1 MPFVSVHID
10 FDEFGE
16 DELVEELES
25 RGYRVSKTN
34 GTEALGDLDHVERL
48 ALGDLAHVKHL
59 ALCGLIADARN
70 EALELVGKAI
80 GRPIR

>member
-1 MPFVSVHID
+1 MEIVMPFVSVHID

-16 DELVEELES
+16 DELVEELEI
-25 RGYRVSKTN
+25 RGYRVSKAHKPAT
-34 GTEALGDLDHVERL
+34 LGGLEHVE
-48 ALGDLAHVKHL
+48 HL

-80 GRPIR
+80 GRPIH

>member
-1 MPFVSVHID
+1 MPYVSANIDIDD
-10 FDEFGE
+10 FDE
-16 DELVEELES
+16 DDLVQELES

-34 GTEALGDLDHVERL
+34 GTEALDDLEYVE
-48 ALGDLAHVKHL
+48 HL

-80 GRPIR
+80 GRPIH

>member
-1 MPFVSVHID
+1 MEIVMPYVSVHMD
-10 FDEFGE
+10 LDEFDE

-34 GTEALGDLDHVERL
+34 GTEALDDLEHVER
-48 ALGDLAHVKHL
+48 L

-80 GRPIR
+80 GRPIH

>member
-1 MPFVSVHID
+1 MEIVMPYVSVHID
-10 FDEFGE
+10 LDEFDE
-16 DELVEELES
+16 DDLVQELES

-34 GTEALGDLDHVERL
+34 DTEALGDLEHVE
-48 ALGDLAHVKHL
+48 HL

-80 GRPIR
+80 GRPIH

>member
-1 MPFVSVHID
+1 MEIVMPYVSVHID
-10 FDEFGE
+10 LDEFDE
-16 DELVEELES
+16 DDLVQELES

-34 GTEALGDLDHVERL
+34 DTKALGDLEYVE
-48 ALGDLAHVKHL
+48 HL

-80 GRPIR
+80 GRPLH

>member
-1 MPFVSVHID
+1 MEIVMPYVSAHID
-10 FDEFGE
+10 FDEFDE
-16 DELVEELES
+16 DDLVQELES

-34 GTEALGDLDHVERL
+34 DTEAFGDLEHVE
-48 ALGDLAHVKHL
+48 HL

-80 GRPIR
+80 GRPIH

>member
-1 MPFVSVHID
+1 MEIVMPSVSVDID
-10 FDEFGE
+10 LDEFDE
-16 DELVEELES
+16 DDLVQELES

-34 GTEALGDLDHVERL
+34 GTEALGDLER
-48 ALGDLAHVKHL
+48 VKHL

-80 GRPIR
+80 GRPIH

>member
-1 MPFVSVHID
+1 MPYASVHID
-10 FDEFGE
+10 LDEFDE
-16 DELVEELES
+16 DDLVQELES

-34 GTEALGDLDHVERL
+34 DTEALCDLDHVE
-48 ALGDLAHVKHL
+48 HL

-80 GRPIR
+80 GRPIH

>member
-1 MPFVSVHID
+1 MEIVMPFVSVHID

-16 DELVEELES
+16 DELVEELET
-25 RGYRVSKTN
+25 RGYRVSKAHEPAT
-34 GTEALGDLDHVERL
+34 LGDLKHVE
-48 ALGDLAHVKHL
+48 HL

-80 GRPIR
+80 GRPIH

>member
-1 MPFVSVHID
+1 MPLVSVHID

-16 DELVEELES
+16 DELVEELET
-25 RGYRVSKTN
+25 RDYRVSKAHEPAT
-34 GTEALGDLDHVERL
+34 LGDLKHVE
-48 ALGDLAHVKHL
+48 HL

-80 GRPIR
+80 GRPIH

>member
-1 MPFVSVHID
+1 MPYVSVHID
-10 FDEFGE
+10 LDEFDE
-16 DELVEELES
+16 DDLVQKLES

-34 GTEALGDLDHVERL
+34 DTE
-48 ALGDLAHVKHL
+48 ALGDLAHVEHL

-80 GRPIR
+80 GRPIH